1 MPRRRIYLM
10 RHGETLY
17 QKTDRPHRSPGGR
30 QDDASSQTTNE
41 SAIGNGA
48 LTERGREQI
57 ATAALLF
64 RAVRLDR
71 IYSSPLSRAHET
83 AQIIADETG
92 LEVSL
97 DPDLTEIT
105 PSDAMTAAQSLTNI
119 FRSVHR
125 FFTSPTTGWDD
136 RYLGGESFRQVRE
149 RGERFLRT
157 VLAQADWRTLLV
169 VAHGGSNNALLAS
182 ALGINDGRV
191 FNIDQDFGCINIIDF
206 VAEQPMLRLANFTL
220 YDQLKVK
227 LWDHS
232 LDIILNLLRER
243 GMVAKDR
250 LT

>member
-1 MPRRRIYLM
+1 M
-10 RHGETLY
+10 
-17 QKTDRPHRSPGGR
+17 
-30 QDDASSQTTNE
+30 
-41 SAIGNGA
+41 
-48 LTERGREQI
+48 
-57 ATAALLF
+57 
-64 RAVRLDR
+64 
-71 IYSSPLSRAHET
+71 
-83 AQIIADETG
+83 
-92 LEVSL
+92 
-97 DPDLTEIT
+97 
-105 PSDAMTAAQSLTNI
+105 
-119 FRSVHR
+119 
-125 FFTSPTTGWDD
+125 
-136 RYLGGESFRQVRE
+136 
-149 RGERFLRT
+149 
-157 VLAQADWRTLLV
+157 LV